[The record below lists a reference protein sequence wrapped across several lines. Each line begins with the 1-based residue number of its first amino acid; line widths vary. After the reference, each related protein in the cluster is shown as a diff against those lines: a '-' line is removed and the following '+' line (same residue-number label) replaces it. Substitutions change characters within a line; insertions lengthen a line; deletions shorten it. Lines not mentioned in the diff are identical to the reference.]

1 MKRFLAETGSA
12 RKADTTTN
20 VVGRGVESALG
31 EAE

>member
-1 MKRFLAETGSA
+1 MKCFLAETGSA
-12 RKADTTTN
+12 RKVETTTK